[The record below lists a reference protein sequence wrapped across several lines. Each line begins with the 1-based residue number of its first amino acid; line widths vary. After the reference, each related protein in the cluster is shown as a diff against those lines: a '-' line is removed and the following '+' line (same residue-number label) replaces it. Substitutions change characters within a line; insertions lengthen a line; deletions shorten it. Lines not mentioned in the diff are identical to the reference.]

1 MASSTP
7 PIVRVRVAA
16 AASPT
21 PPGSRSSR
29 IGDRRPRYDFGGPMA
44 ENPAYTFET
53 FVVSGSS
60 EGAWTACVDVAAD
73 PGRAYNPLFL
83 YGPTASGK
91 SHLLHA
97 IASGIRHRRPEAA
110 IQRLAADTFIARL
123 VASIRSNAVPAFERT
138 MAAVD
143 ALLLD
148 DLGVANKPNTQ
159 RQVLHQLG
167 ELVSAG
173 MQVVVTCH
181 TPPNNVI
188 GAWLA
193 SFPRARNAE
202 LAYPDRD
209 ARAEILRRAALR
221 RGVPLT
227 EAAAQALA
235 DRSDSSP
242 RTLESIINQLAA
254 SAIGGEKP

>member
-1 MASSTP
+1 
-7 PIVRVRVAA
+7 
-16 AASPT
+16 
-21 PPGSRSSR
+21 
-29 IGDRRPRYDFGGPMA
+29 MA

-60 EGAWTACVDVAAD
+60 EAAWNACVDVAAN
-73 PGRAYNPLFL
+73 PGRAHNPLFL

-97 IASGIRHRRPEAA
+97 IASAIRHRRPEAA

-138 MAAVD
+138 IADVD

-148 DLGVANKPNTQ
+148 DFGLADKPNTQ

-167 ELVSAG
+167 ELVRAG
-173 MQVVVTCH
+173 VQVVVTCH
-181 TPPNNVI
+181 TPPNDVI

-193 SFPRARNAE
+193 AFPNAKVAE

-209 ARAEILRRAALR
+209 ARAEILRRAAVR
-221 RGVPLT
+221 RGVPMT
-227 EAAAQALA
+227 ESAAQTLA
-235 DRSDSSP
+235 DRSDGSP
-242 RTLESIINQLAA
+242 RTLESIINRLAA
-254 SAIGGEKP
+254 ESGMSRA